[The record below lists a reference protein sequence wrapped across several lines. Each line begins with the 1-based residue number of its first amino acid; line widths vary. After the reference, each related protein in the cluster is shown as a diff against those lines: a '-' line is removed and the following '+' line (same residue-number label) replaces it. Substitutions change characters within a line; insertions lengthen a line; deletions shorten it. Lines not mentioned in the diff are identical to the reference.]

1 MDIINNKKIIS
12 QHSKS
17 FFWASRFLP
26 RDVLEKVINIYSYCR
41 LHDDIVDEGKEIKES
56 EKMQDL
62 KDIIQSYGVTQEI
75 IEQLIDGIYSDT
87 NFQRF
92 KNTEELIRYCYKV
105 AGVVGLMMTKALNI
119 DKDDAKYY
127 AIDLGI
133 AMQLTNISR
142 DVIQD
147 YKKQRIYLPKDTGIL
162 DEDVCNLNYSDKIK
176 LKKAIHNLLIKS
188 DIYYNSAL
196 NGLRY
201 IPLRSRLSILIAL
214 RMYQSI
220 GKKIKK
226 TNIEFLEENIY
237 ITVFEKILVLINC
250 IFEFIIFFI
259 LPTYSKKHNSNLH
272 KSLKGLPD
280 VNFKK
285 I

>member
-41 LHDDIVDEGKEIKES
+41 LHDDIVDEGKEITES

-62 KDIIQSYGVTQEI
+62 KDIIRSYGVSQEI
-75 IEQLIDGIYSDT
+75 IQQLLDGIYSDT

-119 DKDDAKYY
+119 YNDDAKYY

-147 YKKQRIYLPKDTGIL
+147 YKKQRIYLPKDTGVL
-162 DEDVCNLNYSDKIK
+162 DADVCNLNYSNKIK
-176 LKKAIHNLLIKS
+176 LKKAIYNLLIKS

-201 IPLRSRLSILIAL
+201 IPIRSRLSILIAL

-226 TNIEFLEENIY
+226 KNIEFLEENIY
-237 ITVFEKILVLINC
+237 ITVFEKILILINC

>member
-26 RDVLEKVINIYSYCR
+26 RDVLGKVINIYSYCR
-41 LHDDIVDEGKEIKES
+41 LHDDIVDEGKEITES

-62 KDIIQSYGVTQEI
+62 KDIIQSYGVSQEI
-75 IEQLIDGIYSDT
+75 IQQLIDGIYSDK

-119 DKDDAKYY
+119 NNDDAKYY

-147 YKKQRIYLPKDTGIL
+147 YNKQRIYLPKDTGIL

-176 LKKAIHNLLIKS
+176 LKKVIHNLLIKS

-201 IPLRSRLSILIAL
+201 IPIRSRLSILIAL

-237 ITVFEKILVLINC
+237 ITVFEKLLILINC

-259 LPTYSKKHNSNLH
+259 LPIYSKKHNSNLH

>member
-41 LHDDIVDEGKEIKES
+41 LHDDIVDEGKEITES

-62 KDIIQSYGVTQEI
+62 KGIIQSYGVSQEI
-75 IEQLIDGIYSDT
+75 IQQLIDGIYSDT

-119 DKDDAKYY
+119 YKDEAKYY

-162 DEDVCNLNYSDKIK
+162 DEDVCNLNYADKIK
-176 LKKAIHNLLIKS
+176 LKKVIHNLLIKS

-196 NGLRY
+196 NGLRN
-201 IPLRSRLSILIAL
+201 IPIRSRLSILIA
-214 RMYQSI
+214 
-220 GKKIKK
+220 
-226 TNIEFLEENIY
+226 
-237 ITVFEKILVLINC
+237 
-250 IFEFIIFFI
+250 
-259 LPTYSKKHNSNLH
+259 
-272 KSLKGLPD
+272 
-280 VNFKK
+280 
-285 I
+285 

>member
-41 LHDDIVDEGKEIKES
+41 LHDDIVDEGKEITES

-62 KDIIQSYGVTQEI
+62 KDIIRSYGVSQEI
-75 IEQLIDGIYSDT
+75 IQQLLDGIYSDT

-119 DKDDAKYY
+119 YNDDAKYY

-147 YKKQRIYLPKDTGIL
+147 YKKQRIYLPKDTAIL
-162 DEDVCNLNYSDKIK
+162 DADVCNLNYSNKIK
-176 LKKAIHNLLIKS
+176 LKKVIYNLLIKS

-201 IPLRSRLSILIAL
+201 IPIRSRLSILIAL
-214 RMYQSI
+214 RLYQSI

-226 TNIEFLEENIY
+226 KNIEFLEENIY
-237 ITVFEKILVLINC
+237 ITVFEKILILINC

>member
-26 RDVLEKVINIYSYCR
+26 RDVLGKVINIYSYCR
-41 LHDDIVDEGKEIKES
+41 LHDDIVDEGKEITES

-62 KDIIQSYGVTQEI
+62 KDIIQSYGVSQEI
-75 IEQLIDGIYSDT
+75 IQQLIDGIYSDK

-119 DKDDAKYY
+119 NNDDAKYY

-176 LKKAIHNLLIKS
+176 LKKVIHNLLIKS

-201 IPLRSRLSILIAL
+201 IPIRSRLSILIAL

-237 ITVFEKILVLINC
+237 ITVFEKLLILINC

-272 KSLKGLPD
+272 KFLKGLPD
-280 VNFKK
+280 VNFEK

>member
-26 RDVLEKVINIYSYCR
+26 RDVLGKVINIYSYCR
-41 LHDDIVDEGKEIKES
+41 LHDDIVDEGKEITES

-62 KDIIQSYGVTQEI
+62 KDIIQSYGVSQEI
-75 IEQLIDGIYSDT
+75 IQQLIDGIYSDK

-119 DKDDAKYY
+119 NNDDAKYY

-176 LKKAIHNLLIKS
+176 LKKVIHNLLIKS

-201 IPLRSRLSILIAL
+201 IPIRSRLSILIAL

-237 ITVFEKILVLINC
+237 ITVIQKLLILINC

-272 KSLKGLPD
+272 KFLKGLPD

>member
-26 RDVLEKVINIYSYCR
+26 RDVLGKVINIYSYCR
-41 LHDDIVDEGKEIKES
+41 LHDDIVDEGKEITES

-62 KDIIQSYGVTQEI
+62 KDIIQSYGVSQEI
-75 IEQLIDGIYSDT
+75 IQQLIDGIYSDK

-176 LKKAIHNLLIKS
+176 LKKVIHNLLIKS

-201 IPLRSRLSILIAL
+201 IPIRSRLSILIAL

-237 ITVFEKILVLINC
+237 ITVIEKLLILINC

>member
-41 LHDDIVDEGKEIKES
+41 LHDDIVDEGKEITES

-62 KDIIQSYGVTQEI
+62 KDIIRSYGVSQEI
-75 IEQLIDGIYSDT
+75 IQQLLDGIYSDT

-119 DKDDAKYY
+119 YNDDAKYY

-147 YKKQRIYLPKDTGIL
+147 YKKQRIYLPKDTAIL
-162 DEDVCNLNYSDKIK
+162 DADVCNLNYSNKIK
-176 LKKAIHNLLIKS
+176 LKKVIYNLLIKS

-201 IPLRSRLSILIAL
+201 IPIRSRFSILIAL
-214 RMYQSI
+214 RLYQSI

-226 TNIEFLEENIY
+226 KNIEFLEENIY
-237 ITVFEKILVLINC
+237 ITVFEKILILINC

-259 LPTYSKKHNSNLH
+259 LHTYSKNHNSNLH

-280 VNFKK
+280 VNLKK

>member
-41 LHDDIVDEGKEIKES
+41 LHDDIVDEGKEITES

-201 IPLRSRLSILIAL
+201 IPIRSRLSILIAL

-237 ITVFEKILVLINC
+237 ITVFEKILILINC

-272 KSLKGLPD
+272 KFLKGLPD
-280 VNFKK
+280 VNFEK